1 MTLFLGQSKQDEF
14 VIKMLNFKTN
24 GYFLEIG
31 SNHPITINNSYILE
45 KNYNWNGLMVEYDQQ
60 YEQLYKEHRTSNYII
75 QDATTIDYET
85 LFIKYNF
92 PKNIDYLQIDLEVN
106 NNSTLKTLQLLD
118 QTIFKNYTFSVIT
131 FEHDIYVGDY
141 FDTRKISRDIFSKNG
156 YLLLFKDVKHTG
168 LQYEDWYVHP
178 SFVNMNL
185 INKIKNDKS
194 LEYTE
199 IINIINANL
208 S

>member
-106 NNSTLKTLQLLD
+106 NNS
-118 QTIFKNYTFSVIT
+118 
-131 FEHDIYVGDY
+131 H
-141 FDTRKISRDIFSKNG
+141 
-156 YLLLFKDVKHTG
+156 
-168 LQYEDWYVHP
+168 
-178 SFVNMNL
+178 
-185 INKIKNDKS
+185 
-194 LEYTE
+194 
-199 IINIINANL
+199 
-208 S
+208 